1 MGLFLSGAGINQEVS
16 GGRWIW
22 AVVLFTDDWLASQNH
37 QIHLP
42 TVTFITVI
50 FKVTATCL
58 VSQHWPPHIY
68 SHLLPPPTFFR
79 FPLSASV
86 FLSRSVAGYL
96 VSHSSVFLHSPP
108 PTHLL
113 LLTTLIWLSFC
124 PSYAHHHHHYRHQP
138 PRWCYTHSLSHSAGQ
153 VEGKQGQRGVE
164 KDRGERGRK

>member
-68 SHLLPPPTFFR
+68 SHLLPPPPSFVFPSLHLSSSLALSLGIWSVTLLFF
-79 FPLSASV
+79 FT
-86 FLSRSVAGYL
+86 
-96 VSHSSVFLHSPP
+96 PP